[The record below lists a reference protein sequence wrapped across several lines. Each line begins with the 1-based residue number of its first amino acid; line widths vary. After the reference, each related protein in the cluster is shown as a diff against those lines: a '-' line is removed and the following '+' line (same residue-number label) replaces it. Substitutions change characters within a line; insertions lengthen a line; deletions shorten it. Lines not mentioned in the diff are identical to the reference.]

1 MYKIPRFD
9 SFNEDEKK
17 KEVKDDDWHQHI
29 TLPLPPAVVDFSNK
43 YKEWLTNNDGT
54 SITSERGTEHIF
66 SAIADLIRAIEP
78 QIDVKELIDY
88 LLDRKDLVKCQPT
101 EEP

>member
-1 MYKIPRFD
+1 MYKITRFN
-9 SFNEDEKK
+9 SFNEDNTRE
-17 KEVKDDDWHQHI
+17 EVKDNGWHRHI
-29 TLPLPPAVVDFSNK
+29 TLPLPPAVIDFSNK
-43 YKEWLTNNDGT
+43 YKEWLTNTDGT

-88 LLDRKDLVKCQPT
+88 LLSSKDLVKCQPT
-101 EEP
+101 AEP